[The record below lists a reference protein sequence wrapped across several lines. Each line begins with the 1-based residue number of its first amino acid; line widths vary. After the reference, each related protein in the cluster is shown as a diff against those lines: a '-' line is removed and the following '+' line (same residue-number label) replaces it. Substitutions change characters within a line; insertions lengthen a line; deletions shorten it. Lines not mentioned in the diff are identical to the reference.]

1 MIKTINKEDM
11 VKVTGGVKAMLVKT
25 SNEKTSAIILSE
37 LCKARECG
45 VGPFINATFQQ
56 IHIDG
61 EWPEDGILV
70 YNYGEMDDFIS
81 DPNNT
86 KIFQLLRGLENA
98 YRGDFFSAIR
108 FVNANQ
114 QPVS

>member
-25 SNEKTSAIILSE
+25 SNREESAFILKE
-37 LCKARECG
+37 LYEAKKCG

-61 EWPEDGILV
+61 AWPEDGILV
-70 YNYGEMDDFIS
+70 FDYGEMDDFIS

-86 KIFQLLRGLENA
+86 KIFQLLRRLGNT
-98 YRGDFFSAIR
+98 YRSNFLSVIR

-114 QPVS
+114 PVS

>member
-1 MIKTINKEDM
+1 MIKIINKEDM

-25 SNEKTSAIILSE
+25 SNREESAFILKE
-37 LCKARECG
+37 LYEAKKCG

-61 EWPEDGILV
+61 NWQEDGILV
-70 YNYGEMDDFIS
+70 YNYGEMDDFES

-86 KIFQLLRGLENA
+86 EIFQLLRGLENA

>member
-25 SNEKTSAIILSE
+25 SNREESAFILKE
-37 LCKARECG
+37 LYEAKKCG

-61 EWPEDGILV
+61 NWPEDGILV
-70 YNYGEMDDFIS
+70 YDYGEMDDFES
-81 DPNNT
+81 DPSST
-86 KIFQLLRGLENA
+86 KIFKFLRELGILYGSN
-98 YRGDFFSAIR
+98 FLSAIR

-114 QPVS
+114 QLVS

>member
-25 SNEKTSAIILSE
+25 SSREESAFILKE
-37 LCKARECG
+37 LCEAKKCG
-45 VGPFINATFQQ
+45 VEPFINATFRQF
-56 IHIDG
+56 HIG
-61 EWPEDGILV
+61 GNWPEDGILV
-70 YNYGEMDDFIS
+70 YDYGEMDDFES

-86 KIFQLLRGLENA
+86 EIFQLLRRLENT
-98 YRGDFFSAIR
+98 YRSNFLSAIR

-114 QPVS
+114 PVS